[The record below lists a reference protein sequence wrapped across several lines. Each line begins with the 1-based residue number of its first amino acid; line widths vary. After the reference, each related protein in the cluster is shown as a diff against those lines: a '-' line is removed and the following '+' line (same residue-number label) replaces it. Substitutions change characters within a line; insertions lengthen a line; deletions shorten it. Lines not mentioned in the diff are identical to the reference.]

1 MALKTNPES
10 PQKQDSIWESET
22 DHHAHS
28 SEWLGAVVRY
38 LLLFGRK
45 DFDAIFVKKERKK
58 NYVIGTVIKLA
69 LFFLFIY
76 LVFRFVE

>member
-10 PQKQDSIWESET
+10 PQKQNPIWESET
-22 DHHAHS
+22 YYHAHS

-45 DFDAIFVKKERKK
+45 DFDAISVKKERKK
-58 NYVIGTVIKLA
+58 NSVIGTILKLI

-76 LVFRFVE
+76 LVYRFVE